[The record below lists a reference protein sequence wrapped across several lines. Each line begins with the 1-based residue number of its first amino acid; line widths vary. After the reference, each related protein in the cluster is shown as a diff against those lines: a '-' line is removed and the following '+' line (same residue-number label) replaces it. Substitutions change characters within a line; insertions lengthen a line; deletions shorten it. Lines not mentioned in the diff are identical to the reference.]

1 MISIVYKAVR
11 GLRPA
16 WQAEHACVH
25 GSTLLKVKKL
35 LIPAT
40 LRQHILRYLKPIGP
54 SWNTSTLLL
63 KKASQIQ
70 PICFG
75 TTHTPLEPRN
85 SDLQIFFL
93 LPWPPFITLLKY
105 FLGHSFLGRN
115 KSPPR
120 KR

>member
-54 SWNTSTLLL
+54 SWNTSLRSIHLFVAEESFPNSTHLLWYNPY
-63 KKASQIQ
+63 
-70 PICFG
+70 PIGAKEF
-75 TTHTPLEPRN
+75 
-85 SDLQIFFL
+85 
-93 LPWPPFITLLKY
+93 
-105 FLGHSFLGRN
+105 
-115 KSPPR
+115 
-120 KR
+120 